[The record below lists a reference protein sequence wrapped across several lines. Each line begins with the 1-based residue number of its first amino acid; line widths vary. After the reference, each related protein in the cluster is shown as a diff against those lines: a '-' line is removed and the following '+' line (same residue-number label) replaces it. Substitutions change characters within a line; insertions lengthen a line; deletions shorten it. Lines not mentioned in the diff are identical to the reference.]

1 MPYILLKEDAVIRIY
16 DESEFEIIFSPDIP
30 NDLINDFIRLQTNA
44 INEITQ
50 EILIVTSEV
59 LLNKPAMW
67 DKTIRF
73 CLVKLNNV
81 LIGYGIGHQSYDFH
95 NSYYVSVIFVD
106 NNYRRRSVSKIILNK
121 FIEHFLAD
129 DKLKMTHAVT
139 QPDNDRAILLLNNFN
154 FQFNQ

>member
-1 MPYILLKEDAVIRIY
+1 MPFILLKENAIINDF

-44 INEITQ
+44 INEINQ
-50 EILIVTSEV
+50 ETLIVTSEV

-81 LIGYGIGHQSYDFH
+81 LIAYGIGHKYYDCK
-95 NSYYVSVIFVD
+95 NSYYVSVIFVHND
-106 NNYRRRSVSKIILNK
+106 YRRQSISKMILNK
-121 FIEHFLAD
+121 FVEHFLSD
-129 DKLKMTHAVT
+129 NGLQKVFAVT
-139 QPDNDRAILLLNNFN
+139 QPNNENAIHLLNNFN